1 MKSVISKRSTFSYMI
16 CRRRQTM
23 YAHIML
29 AVPRAAEVQRPLRQL
44 VSTLSTRSDSAKGHL
59 LRVGRTVPRKL
70 GRRCSEYFALAG
82 ALKCCCKYVLR
93 FHITK
98 VKHSVKEKPQ
108 KTKQHRTFSVLLCLS
123 CRERERV
130 ALREGTGCE
139 ACFGASSKT
148 TRI

>member
-1 MKSVISKRSTFSYMI
+1 
-16 CRRRQTM
+16 
-23 YAHIML
+23 ML

-59 LRVGRTVPRKL
+59 LRVGRMVPRKL
-70 GRRCSEYFALAG
+70 GRRCSEYLALAG

-93 FHITK
+93 FYITK
-98 VKHSVKEKPQ
+98 QGQTFCQREATN

-130 ALREGTGCE
+130 ALREGAGCE
-139 ACFGASSKT
+139 ACFGASSKAA
-148 TRI
+148 RI